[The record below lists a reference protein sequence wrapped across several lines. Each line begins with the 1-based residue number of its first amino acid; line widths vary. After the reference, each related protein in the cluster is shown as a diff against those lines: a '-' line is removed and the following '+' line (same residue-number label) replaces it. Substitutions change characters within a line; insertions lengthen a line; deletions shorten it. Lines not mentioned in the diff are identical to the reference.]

1 MSILVKNRIAWLV
14 TTLLILIF
22 ASSAWGAE
30 TASSEEFAFKIALE
44 SHLENRLNLVLSEIS
59 GTDDILVIVNAD
71 VKTGKRKNQRSTRT
85 TTRKQRNGLVLP
97 GVPVKK
103 ELGKDKTVQS
113 TLQDLPAIP
122 ALVNRLEVTLLVDQD
137 VPKDL
142 LEQAQDIAIAVIGYN
157 PDRGDV
163 FNVKQF
169 NFGSEP
175 FDWSSMTHPP
185 HLYWLVGIILAA
197 LLIATASL
205 FFLNPYRKLSSV
217 DWGTVGGAKTES
229 TTSNIS
235 ISGGGAGE
243 LGGELPGKGPEEK
256 KTTESGKPMPFS
268 FVNESNLAELAF
280 MLKDETPQ
288 SIATVA
294 NYLSPELIIRLF
306 EMVPEAKS
314 TEAALL
320 ISATNILDVAEV
332 EKLNNSLMEKLDYV
346 AGGKDKLASVLSLS
360 DEETR
365 EKVLKELEAR
375 DAEAADLVQK
385 SIKTFESIIRQA
397 KSVSLQV
404 LYRQLDPSIV
414 ARVLK
419 STPADIQ
426 NKVLEALSEGAA
438 TMLREEMELSRPLSH
453 NRLKKEK
460 HNIVMVYRRLLNAGL
475 IEEEDN

>member
-1 MSILVKNRIAWLV
+1 M
-14 TTLLILIF
+14 
-22 ASSAWGAE
+22 
-30 TASSEEFAFKIALE
+30 
-44 SHLENRLNLVLSEIS
+44 
-59 GTDDILVIVNAD
+59 
-71 VKTGKRKNQRSTRT
+71 
-85 TTRKQRNGLVLP
+85 
-97 GVPVKK
+97 
-103 ELGKDKTVQS
+103 
-113 TLQDLPAIP
+113 
-122 ALVNRLEVTLLVDQD
+122 
-137 VPKDL
+137 
-142 LEQAQDIAIAVIGYN
+142 
-157 PDRGDV
+157 
-163 FNVKQF
+163 
-169 NFGSEP
+169 
-175 FDWSSMTHPP
+175 
-185 HLYWLVGIILAA
+185 
-197 LLIATASL
+197 
-205 FFLNPYRKLSSV
+205 
-217 DWGTVGGAKTES
+217 GGAKTES